1 MAKKLY
7 RSREDRVI
15 GGVCGGLADFFDIDS
30 TWIRL
35 GFILVVL
42 AGGAGILAYIIAWI
56 VIPEEPVRSK
66 RKAEEGEV
74 IVEGE
79 IDEEYADNPTDD
91 KNYDQRQKILGFI
104 LVILGVFFLIDRW
117 LPFFRW
123 ERFWPLLIVVL
134 GLSLLIK
141 GVRKRG

>member
-79 IDEEYADNPTDD
+79 IEEEYADNPTDD

>member
-35 GFILVVL
+35 GFILIVL

-79 IDEEYADNPTDD
+79 IEEEYADNPTDD

>member
-35 GFILVVL
+35 GFILIVL

-79 IDEEYADNPTDD
+79 IEEEYADNSTDD